1 MTANNPNSVS
11 VSIRLGYTLTG
22 EVKASE
28 IQQTNIIC
36 QQTHKMLTH
45 KFLLGELWDRL
56 TDARLLRV
64 YVGLLRQKI
73 EVDVGRPYYIITA
86 TGIGY
91 QLRAPE

>member
-1 MTANNPNSVS
+1 VTANSPNSVS

-45 KFLLGELWDRL
+45 KFLLGELWDKL
-56 TDARLLRV
+56 TVAPLLRV
-64 YVGLLRQKI
+64 YVGLLSQKVEI
-73 EVDVGRPYYIITA
+73 DPARPRYIITK
-86 TGIGY
+86 IGVGY
-91 QLRAPE
+91 RLRMTK